1 MSVPPVA
8 RSGFVAAKSGPT
20 VLSCAFA
27 FRRKPLAR
35 APLHILVDESLR
47 GRRLRLETYIAEP
60 FSAIKHDRLM
70 AVVAELVLAFFSGK
84 RTNHER
90 SFGLS
95 ASAHRRTDHC
105 GLMSRSSR
113 NRRVIA
119 QAVDK
124 PRRGKPST
132 GGELRR

>member
-1 MSVPPVA
+1 M
-8 RSGFVAAKSGPT
+8 
-20 VLSCAFA
+20 
-27 FRRKPLAR
+27 
-35 APLHILVDESLR
+35 
-47 GRRLRLETYIAEP
+47 
-60 FSAIKHDRLM
+60 
-70 AVVAELVLAFFSGK
+70 VAELVLAFFSGK

-124 PRRGKPST
+124 RAGVNRVPAANCVGNLC
-132 GGELRR
+132 E